1 MRGGPRGFAHRST
14 CDVLLRIPVE
24 SAKVFGHAVL
34 TLSDLPFQVINL
46 TLPVFTAGSFNPGRV
61 LPVWALPLSLATTD
75 GIDFSFFS
83 SAY

>member
-14 CDVLLRIPVE
+14 CDVLLRILIGAFE
-24 SAKVFGHAVL
+24 DFAHEAFTLFG
-34 TLSDLPFQVINL
+34 LPFQVIKLSTNV
-46 TLPVFTAGSFNPGRV
+46 TISESYNPGRV
-61 LPVWALPLSLATTD
+61 LPVWALPLSLATTY

>member
-1 MRGGPRGFAHRST
+1 M
-14 CDVLLRIPVE
+14 LLRILIE
-24 SAKVFGHAVL
+24 SNEDFGHAAF

-46 TLPVFTAGSFNPGRV
+46 STLAFTTESYNPGRV
-61 LPVWALPLSLATTD
+61 LPVWALPLSLATTY